1 MNFLEKIIA
10 ITHYE
15 MEEPTLYGITH
26 IFFIILAIA
35 AVFLVCLTCRNLND
49 KKINRILLIS
59 GCFLLF
65 LEVIKQF
72 NFAYDPSSDSWE
84 YSWKQFPF
92 QFCSVPMYVM
102 VIVSLVKNE
111 KIKSAL
117 YTFLGTFGL
126 FAGLGVLLFPTT
138 VLSGIVFRF
147 SQSMIHHSVMF
158 VIGVLL
164 YVSKRIE
171 LNHKTILK
179 AVPVFMI
186 CVVIAFT
193 MNVLFHLFGNETSF
207 NMFYIG
213 PYSKSDIPILFQIGQ
228 ALKIES
234 PVLHFGNFLFV
245 FIYIIGFSLIAYLVL
260 LIAISINKLII
271 NRKTQ
276 SIN

>member
-1 MNFLEKIIA
+1 MNFLEKMIA
-10 ITHYE
+10 ITHFE
-15 MEEPTLYGITH
+15 IEEPTLYGINH

-35 AVFLVCLTCRNLND
+35 AVFLVCLTCKNLSG
-49 KKINRILLIS
+49 KKIDRILLIS
-59 GCFLLF
+59 GCSLLF

-72 NFAYDPSSDSWE
+72 NFAYDPSNDSWE

-102 VIVSLVKNE
+102 VIVSLAKNE

-147 SQSMIHHSVMF
+147 SQSMIHHGVMF

-171 LNHKTILK
+171 LKHKSILK
-179 AVPVFMI
+179 AIPVFMI
-186 CVVIAFT
+186 CVIIAFT
-193 MNVLFHLFGNETSF
+193 MNVLFHLSGNESSF

-234 PVLHFGNFLFV
+234 PVLHFGNFLFL